1 MKTLDDIRRQLSAG
15 EFEFSH
21 HAFKRVVERSIGD
34 VEIQQ
39 AGAGALIIED
49 YPDDP
54 RGASMLVL
62 GYTDGGAALHTVCS
76 FDPSG
81 TLVMITVYVP
91 EPPKWIDE
99 RTRGGKA

>member
-1 MKTLDDIRRQLSAG
+1 
-15 EFEFSH
+15 
-21 HAFKRVVERSIGD
+21 VERIRTAIDNNQWAMSRHAR
-34 VEIQQ
+34 EQ
-39 AGAGALIIED
+39 AGKRCVEDIDLLSSLIKGEVIED

-62 GYTDGGAALHTVCS
+62 GYTDRGTAFHTVCS

-81 TLVMITVYVP
+81 TLVMITVYAP
-91 EPPKWIDE
+91 ELPKWIDE